1 MKKEEKKERLQP
13 LSFYGY
19 KLEDVIRAVMQVD
32 PKPLWEEEK
41 QRREEKARRKKK
53 ETKASEQQEVFK

>member
-1 MKKEEKKERLQP
+1 MGKKERLKR

-19 KLEDVIRAVMQVD
+19 KLEEVIRAVMQVD

-41 QRREEKARRKKK
+41 QKREEKLRKKH
-53 ETKASEQQEVFK
+53 EPELFRQR